1 MYEYVG
7 NIHIHTR
14 YSDGEGLHAQIAQAA
29 AQAGLDF
36 VVITDH
42 NVWVQGCEGYYGKVL
57 LLVGEEVH
65 DVRRIPPANHLLAY
79 NAESELAPYAANPQG
94 LVDEANR
101 RGGFSYIA
109 HPYEYAGS
117 ISHDLEAISWQNWEV
132 TGYTGLEI
140 WNYMSEF
147 KALLR
152 GPFSAILYVYCPAL
166 GIRAPFR
173 AALRKWDELLVQ
185 GRRVAAIGTAD
196 AHANPYSLGPLH
208 RVVFPYEHL
217 FRCVNTHILVERPF
231 NGVLEHDKALVY
243 EALRAGRT
251 WAGYDLPAPTTGFR
265 FVARSGAKHAT
276 LNEELVRAG
285 ATVFE
290 IQTPHAGDIRLLC
303 DGRVIAR
310 ARGRALKYTT
320 AEAGAYRVEVY
331 RRYHLARRGWIFGSP
346 IYVR

>member
-7 NIHIHTR
+7 NIHIHTK
-14 YSDGEGLHAQIAQAA
+14 YSDGEGLHAEVAQAA
-29 AQAGLDF
+29 AHAGLDF
-36 VVITDH
+36 LVTTDH

-79 NAESELAPYAANPQG
+79 NAESELATFAPDPQG
-94 LVDEANR
+94 LIDEVNR
-101 RGGFSYIA
+101 CGGFSYIA
-109 HPYEYAGS
+109 HPYEYAS
-117 ISHDLEAISWQNWEV
+117 PISHDLMAISWENWEV
-132 TGYTGLEI
+132 TGYTGLEV

-152 GPFSAILYVYCPAL
+152 GPLSAIFFVYFPAW
-166 GIRAPFR
+166 GIRGPFR
-173 AALRKWDELLVQ
+173 AALRKWDELLAQ
-185 GRRVAAIGTAD
+185 GKRVAAIGNSD

-208 RVVFPYEHL
+208 RVVFPYEYL

-265 FVARSGAKHAT
+265 FVARSGNDEAT
-276 LNEELVRAG
+276 LSQELVRAG

-290 IQTPHAGDIRLLC
+290 VQTPYSADIRLVYN
-303 DGRVIAR
+303 GRVVAR
-310 ARGRALKYTT
+310 ARGKALKHTT
-320 AEAGAYRVEVY
+320 AEPGVYRVEAY
-331 RRYHLARRGWIFGSP
+331 RCYRLARRGWIFSSP